1 MDGSCMDMI
10 LKLFSRDTKF
20 EFWYEI
26 IIQAAL
32 FFLVRQLRRLLRR
45 RDRGVYGKGRTF
57 LGAVSYTH
65 LFNALS
71 GGGLSALKGD
81 YYILNCTD
89 YPSVIAECG
98 FLSNPEEDALLNTQE
113 YQKKVA
119 YALYKGI
126 VAFIAHNVAGWNENH
141 ILYRK

>member
-1 MDGSCMDMI
+1 M
-10 LKLFSRDTKF
+10 
-20 EFWYEI
+20 
-26 IIQAAL
+26 
-32 FFLVRQLRRLLRR
+32 
-45 RDRGVYGKGRTF
+45 
-57 LGAVSYTH
+57 
-65 LFNALS
+65 
-71 GGGLSALKGD
+71 LSALKGD

-126 VAFIAHNVAGWNENH
+126 VAFIAHNVAG
-141 ILYRK
+141 